1 MKLSHFSA
9 FIWVCQNTSDGSW
22 LHWYTKFWMNSLWFS
37 HLVDLHIFPYAL
49 ALCLL
54 FWGTAKL
61 FSKVVH
67 MPQILILFFFTT
79 GASQRWKRNNA
90 EWLSMLEQ
98 MVSSYRCFIHV
109 VDNRTGFTPGSHDGA
124 LRNFRWRCLEVSWK
138 FSIEGQEN
146 SPMWRESVSSRSFL
160 KFHLLFQIKNKQTK
174 NNTTIFPDN
183 TCFNSN
189 M

>member
-1 MKLSHFSA
+1 MYKFS
-9 FIWVCQNTSDGSW
+9 CG
-22 LHWYTKFWMNSLWFS
+22 HMFS
-37 HLVDLHIFPYAL
+37 VFLGIYLGVLIAL
-49 ALCLL
+49 LGHMVSLCLI

-61 FSKVVH
+61 FSKVAH
-67 MPQILILFFFTT
+67 MPQILILFSFTT
-79 GASQRWKRNNA
+79 GASQGWKRNNA